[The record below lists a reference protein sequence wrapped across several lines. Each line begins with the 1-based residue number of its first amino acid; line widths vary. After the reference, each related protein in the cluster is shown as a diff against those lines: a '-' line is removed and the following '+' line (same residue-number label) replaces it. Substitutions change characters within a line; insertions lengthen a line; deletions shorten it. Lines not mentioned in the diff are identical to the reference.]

1 MIGNDIVDLSLAKVE
16 SNWQR
21 KGFLRKLFSAEEIDL
36 ISDAT
41 EPDLMV
47 WKLWSMKESAY
58 KADFRSSKKRKF
70 NPSKF
75 QCEVVTDTSG
85 NVQYEGSMYKTNTL
99 IADDFIHTS
108 AWREGSNNSMS
119 KPIIKT
125 FSTQFSSDKLYQS
138 LVFMVA
144 ATKACKEKDLR
155 VIKSSMGIPELYK
168 NQIKLETLCSISH
181 HGRYGAFIM
190 SH

>member
-36 ISDAT
+36 ISYAA

-99 IADDFIHTS
+99 IGHNFIHTS
-108 AWREGSNNSMS
+108 AWQEGCNVSIS
-119 KPIIKT
+119 KPMIKT
-125 FSTQFSSDKLYQS
+125 FNTQVSSVELYQS
-138 LVFMVA
+138 LVLMMA
-144 ATKACKEKDLR
+144 TTKAYKEKDLR
-155 VIKSSMGIPELYK
+155 VIKSSVGIPELYK
-168 NQIKLETLCSISH
+168 NQLKLETLCSISH

>member
-16 SNWQR
+16 SNWER
-21 KGFLRKLFSAEEIDL
+21 KGFLRKLFSAREIDL
-36 ISDAT
+36 ISDAN
-41 EPDLMV
+41 EPGLMV

-108 AWREGSNNSMS
+108 AWREGRNNSMS

-138 LVFMVA
+138 LVLMMA
-144 ATKACKEKDLR
+144 TTKAYKEKDLR
-155 VIKSSMGIPELYK
+155 VIKSSVGIPELYK
-168 NQIKLETLCSISH
+168 NKIKLETLCSISH
-181 HGRYGAFIM
+181 HGRYGAFII